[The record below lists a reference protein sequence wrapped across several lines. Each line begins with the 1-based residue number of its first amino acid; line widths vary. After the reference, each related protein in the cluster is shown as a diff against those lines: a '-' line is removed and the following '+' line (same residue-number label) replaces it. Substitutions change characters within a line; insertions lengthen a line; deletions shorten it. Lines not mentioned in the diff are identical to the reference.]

1 LIDPSGLRVTIPR
14 VGDLTLPEYTRET
27 EHAAPGMIPLRPS

>member
-1 LIDPSGLRVTIPR
+1 MLRVNY
-14 VGDLTLPEYTRET
+14 LTLPEYTRET